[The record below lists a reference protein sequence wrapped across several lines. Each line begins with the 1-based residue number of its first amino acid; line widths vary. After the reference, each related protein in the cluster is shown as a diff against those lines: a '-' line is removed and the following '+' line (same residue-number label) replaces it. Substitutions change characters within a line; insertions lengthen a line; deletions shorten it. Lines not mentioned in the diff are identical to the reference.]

1 MKLTLQLLTLIF
13 GIGHAGL
20 ATSLEITCDA
30 EYGGKAER
38 IVVRPA
44 ADAFSFQ
51 SVTIEKR
58 FRFQAQW
65 LTQRNKLKTFLY
77 ERRGRSIVLLH
88 ASEYPLLPSACRKE
102 YIDFGLNKVYASELE
117 REVFYQC
124 RMHCE

>member
-88 ASEYPLLPSACRKE
+88 ASEYPLPPGACPKE
-102 YIDFGLNKVYASELE
+102 DIDFGLNKVYASELE

>member
-1 MKLTLQLLTLIF
+1 MKLTLQLLTLVF
-13 GIGHAGL
+13 GMGHAGL
-20 ATSLEITCDA
+20 ATSLEITCNA

-88 ASEYPLLPSACRKE
+88 ASEYPLPPSACPKE
-102 YIDFGLNKVYASELE
+102 DIDFGLNKVYASELE

>member
-1 MKLTLQLLTLIF
+1 MKLTLKLLVLLF

-20 ATSLEITCDA
+20 ATAVDISCEA
-30 EYGGKAER
+30 EYGGKTER
-38 IVVRPA
+38 IIVQAA

-51 SVTIEKR
+51 SVTLEDR

-65 LTQRNKLKTFLY
+65 LPQRSKLKTFLY
-77 ERRGRSIVLLH
+77 ERRGKSFVLLH
-88 ASEYPLLPSACRKE
+88 ASEYPLPPSACPKE
-102 YIDFGLNKVYASELE
+102 DSDFGLNKVYASELE

>member
-1 MKLTLQLLTLIF
+1 MKLTLQLLTFLF

-20 ATSLEITCDA
+20 ATSLEIACDA

-38 IVVRPA
+38 VIVRPA
-44 ADAFSFQ
+44 EDAFAFQ
-51 SVTIEKR
+51 SITIENR

-65 LTQRNKLKTFLY
+65 LTQRSKLKTFLY
-77 ERRGRSIVLLH
+77 ERRGRSFVLLH
-88 ASEYPLLPSACRKE
+88 AAEYPLPTSACPNE
-102 YIDFGLNKVYASELE
+102 AGDFGLNKVYASELE

>member
-1 MKLTLQLLTLIF
+1 MKLTLQLLTLVF

-20 ATSLEITCDA
+20 ATSLEIACDA

-38 IVVRPA
+38 IIVRPA

-51 SVTIEKR
+51 SVTIENR

-65 LTQRNKLKTFLY
+65 LPQRSKLKTFLY
-77 ERRGRSIVLLH
+77 ERRGRLFVLLH
-88 ASEYPLLPSACRKE
+88 ASEYPLPPSTCPKDGF
-102 YIDFGLNKVYASELE
+102 DFGLNKVYASELE

>member
-1 MKLTLQLLTLIF
+1 MKLTLQLLTLVF
-13 GIGHAGL
+13 GMGHAGL
-20 ATSLEITCDA
+20 ATSLEITCNA

-88 ASEYPLLPSACRKE
+88 ASEYPLPPGACPKE
-102 YIDFGLNKVYASELE
+102 DIDFGLNKVYASELE

>member
-1 MKLTLQLLTLIF
+1 MKLTLQLLTLVF

-51 SVTIEKR
+51 SVTIENR

-65 LTQRNKLKTFLY
+65 LTQQSKLKTFLY
-77 ERRGRSIVLLH
+77 ERRGRSFVLLH
-88 ASEYPLLPSACRKE
+88 ASEYPLPPGACPKE
-102 YIDFGLNKVYASELE
+102 DSDFGLNKVYASELE

>member
-1 MKLTLQLLTLIF
+1 MKLTLQLLTLVF
-13 GIGHAGL
+13 GMGHAGL
-20 ATSLEITCDA
+20 ATSLEIACDA

-38 IVVRPA
+38 IIVRPA

-51 SVTIEKR
+51 SVTIENR

-65 LTQRNKLKTFLY
+65 LPQRSKLKTFLY
-77 ERRGRSIVLLH
+77 ERRGRSFVLLQ
-88 ASEYPLLPSACRKE
+88 ASEYPLPPSTCPKDGF
-102 YIDFGLNKVYASELE
+102 DFGLNKVYASELE

>member
-1 MKLTLQLLTLIF
+1 MKLTLQLLTLVF
-13 GIGHAGL
+13 GMGHAGL

-88 ASEYPLLPSACRKE
+88 ASEYPLPPGACPKE
-102 YIDFGLNKVYASELE
+102 DIDFGLNKVYASELE